1 MDSHGPWLVF
11 CNIEKFFY
19 DVVGRR
25 GAVDEVKV
33 RMIYPIS
40 DKFIFVVLGLV
51 ESDYTRYVE
60 VLEDLQVVFGSVTP
74 PLVFADVVEWA
85 HERYEF
91 IRYDPVQVTVLD
103 FLVVF
108 VLLVVEFP
116 ELVPSQSNGVLQSL
130 QTMKNRARIAA
141 LQGI

>member
-1 MDSHGPWLVF
+1 MINAFGQ
-11 CNIEKFFY
+11 E
-19 DVVGRR
+19 GRAIIL
-25 GAVDEVKV
+25 GFVE
-33 RMIYPIS
+33 S
-40 DKFIFVVLGLV
+40 DNTRYIKMFEHLEVVLGGV
-51 ESDYTRYVE
+51 A
-60 VLEDLQVVFGSVTP
+60 P

-116 ELVPSQSNGVLQSL
+116 ELVPSQANGVLQSL
-130 QTMKNRARIAA
+130 QAMQNRARVAA
-141 LQGI
+141 LEGI